1 MDLKLRGK
9 RAIVTGG
16 SRGIGRC
23 CALAL
28 AREGARVCVTARNR
42 DLLDEVVREIEA
54 AGDQKAGT
62 GGQKSKKGCEGL
74 AVTAD
79 LTSLGGCREVV
90 REAADNFGGI
100 DILVNCAGAA
110 RGGDILALP
119 AEQIDEGMAL
129 KAHGYLRMSQLV
141 IPYMQKNR
149 WGRIVHI
156 AGGAGTSPGRGNI
169 PLSLANIAVLNCTRA
184 LSDAVSGDGIL
195 VNAIC
200 PGMTNTQ
207 RARDL
212 QQVEADRQSRDV
224 EDLLREAGERLPA
237 GRIAEPEE
245 IAAVATFLAS
255 EPCSYVFGTAVYM
268 DGGERRGTP

>member
-1 MDLKLRGK
+1 MDLKLQAEKERSSPAPAGASDVAA
-9 RAIVTGG
+9 RWPWSGRVPAYA
-16 SRGIGRC
+16 SRP
-23 CALAL
+23 
-28 AREGARVCVTARNR
+28 VNR

-54 AGDQKAGT
+54 AGG
-62 GGQKSKKGCEGL
+62 EGH

-79 LTSLGGCREVV
+79 LTSLDGCRRVV
-90 REAADNFGGI
+90 REAADTFGGI

-110 RGGDILALP
+110 RGGDILELP
-119 AEQIDEGMAL
+119 VEQIDEGLAL
-129 KAHGYLRMSQLV
+129 KAYGYLRMSQLV
-141 IPYMQKNR
+141 IPYMQENR
-149 WGRIVHI
+149 WGRIVLI
-156 AGGAGTSPGRGNI
+156 AGSAGTSPGRGNI
-169 PLSLANIAVLNCTRA
+169 PLSLANISVLNCTRA
-184 LSDAVSGDGIL
+184 LTDAVSGDGIL

-212 QQVEADRQSRDV
+212 QQAEADRQGRDV

-245 IAAVATFLAS
+245 IATVATFLAS

>member
-28 AREGARVCVTARNR
+28 AREGARVCVTARSR
-42 DLLDEVVREIEA
+42 DLLEEVVREMNA
-54 AGDQKAGT
+54 AGG
-62 GGQKSKKGCEGL
+62 EGL
-74 AVTAD
+74 AVAAD
-79 LTSLGGCREVV
+79 LVLPDDCRRVV
-90 REAADNFGGI
+90 RETAGTFGGI

-110 RGGDILALP
+110 RGGDILELP
-119 AEQIDEGMAL
+119 TEQIDEGLAL

-141 IPYMQKNR
+141 IPYMQENR

-156 AGGAGTSPGRGNI
+156 AGSAGTSPDRGNI
-169 PLSLANIAVLNCTRA
+169 PLSLSNIAVLNCTRA

-200 PGMTNTQ
+200 PGLTNTQ
-207 RARDL
+207 RARDV
-212 QQVEADRQSRDV
+212 QQAEADRQGRGV
-224 EDLLREAGERLPA
+224 EDLLREAGEGLPA

-268 DGGERRGTP
+268 DGGGRRGTP

>member
-9 RAIVTGG
+9 RAVVTGA

-42 DLLDEVVREIEA
+42 DLLDEVVREIDA
-54 AGDQKAGT
+54 AGGQKAGT
-62 GGQKSKKGCEGL
+62 GGKKNNTGGDGL

-79 LTSLGGCREVV
+79 LTSMDDCRRVVHETAEV
-90 REAADNFGGI
+90 FGGI

-141 IPYMQKNR
+141 IPYMQENR

-156 AGGAGTSPGRGNI
+156 AGAAGTSPGRGNI

-212 QQVEADRQSRDV
+212 QQAEADRQGRDV
-224 EDLLREAGERLPA
+224 EDLLHEAGERLPA

>member
-23 CALAL
+23 CAAAL
-28 AREGARVCVTARNR
+28 AREGARVCVTARR
-42 DLLDEVVREIEA
+42 GDLLDEVVREVNA
-54 AGDQKAGT
+54 AGG
-62 GGQKSKKGCEGL
+62 EGH

-79 LTSLGGCREVV
+79 LVSLEGCRRVV
-90 REAADNFGGI
+90 REAADTFGGI

-119 AEQIDEGMAL
+119 AEQIDEGLAL

-141 IPYMQKNR
+141 IPYMKENQ

-156 AGGAGTSPGRGNI
+156 AGSAGTSPGRDNI

-200 PGMTNTQ
+200 PGLTNTQ
-207 RARDL
+207 RARDV
-212 QQVEADRQSRDV
+212 QQAEADKQGRDV
-224 EDLLREAGERLPA
+224 EELLHEAGGRLPA

-245 IAAVATFLAS
+245 IAAVATFLVS

-268 DGGERRGTP
+268 DGGGRRGTP

>member
-16 SRGIGRC
+16 SRGIGRR
-23 CALAL
+23 CAAAL
-28 AREGARVCVTARNR
+28 AREGARVCVTARSG
-42 DLLDEVVREIEA
+42 DLLDEVVREVNA
-54 AGDQKAGT
+54 AGG
-62 GGQKSKKGCEGL
+62 EGH

-79 LTSLGGCREVV
+79 LVSLEGCRKAV
-90 REAADNFGGI
+90 REAADTFGGI

-119 AEQIDEGMAL
+119 TEQIDDGLAL

-141 IPYMQKNR
+141 IPYMKENQ

-156 AGGAGTSPGRGNI
+156 AGSAGTSPDRDNI

-184 LSDAVSGDGIL
+184 LSDAVSEDGIL

-200 PGMTNTQ
+200 PGLTNTQ
-207 RARDL
+207 RARDV
-212 QQVEADRQSRDV
+212 QQAEADKQGRDV
-224 EDLLREAGERLPA
+224 EELLREAGGRLPA

-245 IAAVATFLAS
+245 IAAVATFLVS

-268 DGGERRGTP
+268 DGGGKRGTP

>member
-42 DLLDEVVREIEA
+42 DLLDEVVREIDA
-54 AGDQKAGT
+54 AGGQKTGT
-62 GGQKSKKGCEGL
+62 GGEGL

-79 LTSLGGCREVV
+79 LTSMEGCREVV
-90 REAADNFGGI
+90 REAADTFGGI

-141 IPYMQKNR
+141 IPYMQENR

-200 PGMTNTQ
+200 PGMTNTR

-212 QQVEADRQSRDV
+212 QQEEADRQGRDV

>member
-9 RAIVTGG
+9 RVIVTGG

-42 DLLDEVVREIEA
+42 DLLDEVVREMNA
-54 AGDQKAGT
+54 AGG
-62 GGQKSKKGCEGL
+62 EGH
-74 AVTAD
+74 AVAAD
-79 LTSLGGCREVV
+79 LVSLEDCRRVV
-90 REAADNFGGI
+90 RETADTFGGI

-110 RGGDILALP
+110 RGGDILGLSV
-119 AEQIDEGMAL
+119 EQIDEGLAL

-141 IPYMQKNR
+141 IPYMKENQ

-156 AGGAGTSPGRGNI
+156 AGSAGTSPDRDNI

-200 PGMTNTQ
+200 PGLTNTR
-207 RARDL
+207 RARDV
-212 QQVEADRQSRDV
+212 QQAEADRQGRDV
-224 EDLLREAGERLPA
+224 EALLREAGERLPA

-245 IAAVATFLAS
+245 IAAVTTFLVS
-255 EPCSYVFGTAVYM
+255 ESCSYVFGNAVYM
-268 DGGERRGTP
+268 DGGGRRGTP